1 MAHSFHII
9 GQMDAGQHQVH
20 PDFGQDDGLDDA
32 ANLVVGD
39 IAGHGAAPVH
49 AVTRAAGAF
58 MFAVVLVV
66 IVNRLLLRPA
76 YSDLGFAQEELSTE
90 E

>member
-1 MAHSFHII
+1 
-9 GQMDAGQHQVH
+9 MDAGQHPVH
-20 PDFGQDDGLDDA
+20 PDFGQDGGLDDA
-32 ANLVVGD
+32 ANLVVRD
-39 IAGHGAAPVH
+39 IAGHGAAPVYT
-49 AVTRAAGAF
+49 VTRAAGAF

-76 YSDLGFAQEELSTE
+76 YSDLGFAQEELGTE